1 MADYSIKDTT
11 LQDIA
16 DAIRAKAGTSG
27 NIKVKNFATEISNIV
42 IGTTVVQCTQ
52 AEYDAMPTPRN
63 PDTLFIIEED
73 ES

>member
-1 MADYSIKDTT
+1 V
-11 LQDIA
+11 
-16 DAIRAKAGTSG
+16 AGTSG

-52 AEYDAMPTPRN
+52 DEYDAMPTPRD